1 MHVYLLQLPGPLV
14 VMAEIL
20 NKLDVA
26 SSCSRRL
33 RAVVV
38 FFDGVY
44 DYRRDKCILMQ
55 SRNIN
60 LVLRMELPWRRLA
73 EKLLLLLWGLRNRSE
88 LLNSSQF
95 VISVIV

>member
-1 MHVYLLQLPGPLV
+1 
-14 VMAEIL
+14 MAEIL

-38 FFDGVY
+38 FFDGVD

-60 LVLRMELPWRRLA
+60 LVLGMELPWRRLA
-73 EKLLLLLWGLRNRSE
+73 EKLLLLLLWGLRNRSE